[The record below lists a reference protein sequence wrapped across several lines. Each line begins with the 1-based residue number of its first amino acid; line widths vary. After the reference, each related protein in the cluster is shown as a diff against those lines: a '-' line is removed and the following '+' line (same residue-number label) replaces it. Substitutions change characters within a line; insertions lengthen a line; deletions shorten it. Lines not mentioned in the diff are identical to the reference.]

1 MGVQLAVATL
11 MIIANQEFIRKTCK
25 MLCLADLEAHAKEV
39 LDRNAWGYYSSGADA
54 EQTLE
59 DNQEAF
65 SR

>member
-1 MGVQLAVATL
+1 MTIGFAVATL
-11 MIIANQEFIRKTCK
+11 MIITNLDLKFK

-39 LDRNAWGYYSSGADA
+39 LDRNSWGYYSSGADA
-54 EQTLE
+54 EQTLQ

>member
-1 MGVQLAVATL
+1 